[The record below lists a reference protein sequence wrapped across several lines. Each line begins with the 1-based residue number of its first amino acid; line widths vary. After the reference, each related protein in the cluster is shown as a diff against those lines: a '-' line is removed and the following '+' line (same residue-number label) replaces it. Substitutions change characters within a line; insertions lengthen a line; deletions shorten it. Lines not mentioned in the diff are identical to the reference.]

1 MAEWT
6 PDSWQSRPAT
16 QLPDYPQ
23 REHLDA
29 VVEQLK
35 SLPPLVTSGEVE
47 RLRSQLAQAA
57 EGQRFLLQGGACAE
71 SFDQCS
77 AGIITNKLKILM
89 QMSLVLTYGL
99 RRRVIRVGRFAGQ
112 YAKPRS
118 SDLEVR
124 DGVSLPSYR
133 GEIINGAEFT
143 AEERK
148 PDPERMVRGYQHAAL
163 TLNFIRALVE
173 GGFADLHHPEYWDLG
188 FVTHSPRAR
197 EYQRMV
203 TEIAD
208 SVRFLETLAG
218 VQAGDLNRVDFYT
231 SHEGLLLQYEQSVT
245 RQVPR
250 RPGWYNLGT
259 HFPWIGLRTA
269 DVEGAHVDYFR
280 GIRNPLGIKIGPD
293 MTPEDLLELLE
304 ALDPDLEPGRVTLI
318 HRMGHEIVAERLPAL
333 VEAVL
338 GAGRTVLWCCDP
350 MHGNTE
356 TTTTGR
362 KTRRF
367 DNILSELEQ
376 SFEIHAGL
384 DSYLGGVHFEL
395 SGDNVTECVGGARGL
410 TEVDLDRAYESRV
423 DPRLNYEQAL
433 EMALLIARKIASMNG
448 RSGGDL

>member
-1 MAEWT
+1 
-6 PDSWQSRPAT
+6 
-16 QLPDYPQ
+16 
-23 REHLDA
+23 
-29 VVEQLK
+29 
-35 SLPPLVTSGEVE
+35 
-47 RLRSQLAQAA
+47 
-57 EGQRFLLQGGACAE
+57 
-71 SFDQCS
+71 
-77 AGIITNKLKILM
+77 
-89 QMSLVLTYGL
+89 
-99 RRRVIRVGRFAGQ
+99 VGRFAGQ

-280 GIRNPLGIKIGPD
+280 GIRNPLGIKIGPG